1 MTTSQQAEEALGR
14 FLSHKGGGTRT
25 VIVTNP
31 DACPQNHACPA
42 MRYCPAGAITQ
53 ESIYAAPRIDH
64 ELCTECG
71 ACSSVCGR
79 VFTQV
84 ADGVVVH

>member
-1 MTTSQQAEEALGR
+1 
-14 FLSHKGGGTRT
+14 

-31 DACPQNHACPA
+31 DYCPQNHACPA
-42 MRYCPAGAITQ
+42 ARYCPAEAIVQ
-53 ESIYAAPRIDH
+53 DDIYSVPRVDH

-71 ACSSVCGR
+71 ACSHICR

-84 ADGVVVH
+84 SDKVEVLQ